1 MSEINVICGKM
12 KMLAA
17 AASCC
22 ASFTAEVFFLKDL
35 FIIII
40 VVVIFILESLQN
52 FQNNIFLIV
61 LTFNKINAD
70 MSKVQLL
77 ATAKNSP

>member
-40 VVVIFILESLQN
+40 VVVFFILESLQN
-52 FQNNIFLIV
+52 FQNNIFLI